1 MPPRIWRTLLAAWST
16 QQRWLC
22 TPQHAPDAPDLCQ
35 ALPQGDPMSPL
46 GLIIPLAEA
55 TARIKNTYPTSHHTV
70 YMDDRSWMTKQPLQC
85 AQIARSWE
93 QEAQYLGLRENEGKK
108 DFGATGGIHNRRSMA
123 ATLQALDI
131 TGTVRERPKL
141 LGTYIQ
147 TTRAYTGPTEAESAR
162 LQQATKLCHLAKALP
177 ITTKEKLYYAKST
190 LRQPLDLGPD
200 SQHLLNYRNS
210 NLQSMRLTTPMVI

>member
-1 MPPRIWRTLLAAWST
+1 
-16 QQRWLC
+16 
-22 TPQHAPDAPDLCQ
+22 
-35 ALPQGDPMSPL
+35 
-46 GLIIPLAEA
+46 
-55 TARIKNTYPTSHHTV
+55 
-70 YMDDRSWMTKQPLQC
+70 MTKQPLQC

-177 ITTKEKLYYAKST
+177 ITPKEKLYYAKST